1 MLLIHFFLY
10 IFSSHPCFLVQDLDF
25 EIASNRM
32 KFSKD
37 GKFLAAV
44 GVYPPQVKVYELE
57 QLSMKFERCVCVC
70 VIESMNAPERERER
84 EREREADCGNDLK
97 LHVSCVRT

>member
-1 MLLIHFFLY
+1 
-10 IFSSHPCFLVQDLDF
+10 
-25 EIASNRM
+25 M

-57 QLSMKFERCVCVC
+57 QLSMKFERSAHCKTTHILVFPVQNMKCACV
-70 VIESMNAPERERER
+70 
-84 EREREADCGNDLK
+84 L
-97 LHVSCVRT
+97 